1 MRTTLLAALLVPL
14 VMATAGFPALAQPP
28 AEHPSAPMHG
38 MAMGRPDAAASPSS
52 KAFRAAD
59 EKMMHDM
66 MRPMSGDA
74 DRDFVAGMIPHH
86 QGAVEMAKIELQ
98 YGKDPAMR
106 RLATNIVNSQEK
118 EIREMKAWQARHA
131 APE

>member
-1 MRTTLLAALLVPL
+1 MRTTLLAAL
-14 VMATAGFPALAQPP
+14 MMTTAGFPAMAQPP
-28 AEHPSAPMHG
+28 AGHPPAPMPG
-38 MAMGRPDAAASPSS
+38 MAMNRADSGSSPSS
-52 KAFRAAD
+52 KAFQAAD

-106 RLATNIVNSQEK
+106 RLATNIVKSQEK
-118 EIREMKAWQARHA
+118 EIGEMKAWQARHA
-131 APE
+131 KPE